1 MVRAYLIASE
11 YRDRLQEELRRF
23 MRNER
28 GDGNVLSSIML
39 LAIAALV
46 VIALLAFGRTG
57 MTWLQQ
63 QWTKITTG

>member
-1 MVRAYLIASE
+1 MVRAYLIAAE

-63 QWTKITTG
+63 KWTEITSG